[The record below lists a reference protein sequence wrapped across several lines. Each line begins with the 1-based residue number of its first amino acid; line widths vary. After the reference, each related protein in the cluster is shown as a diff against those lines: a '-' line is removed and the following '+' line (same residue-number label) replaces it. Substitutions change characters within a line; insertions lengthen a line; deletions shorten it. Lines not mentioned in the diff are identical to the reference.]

1 MSATNLMIE
10 PSEMKKIIAFVSKN
24 ILRPKLSEISY
35 GMRSYIAERGKV
47 GAAYKNYKEPSVGSI
62 SATTHIISPK
72 ALKSRIKPVIPL
84 VFEVNKEGYSGP
96 YKKYTKEDRDLYNWV
111 LLNYKNMSGK
121 NSILNDEIPLIVRAK
136 DDYSGFNKPPLGAP
150 ERDYFGLG
158 FKDFIINKNKY
169 GLR

>member
-1 MSATNLMIE
+1 MSTPELRIE
-10 PSEMKKIIAFVSKN
+10 QSEIDKLVTFVSKK
-24 ILRPKLSEISY
+24 ILSPKLSEVSY
-35 GMRSYIAERGKV
+35 GIRNYIAERGKV
-47 GAAYKNYKEPSVGSI
+47 GAAYKAYKEPSVGSI

-96 YKKYTKEDRDLYNWV
+96 YKKYTKGDQDLYNWV

-136 DDYSGFNKPPLGAP
+136 DDYSSFNKPPLGAP